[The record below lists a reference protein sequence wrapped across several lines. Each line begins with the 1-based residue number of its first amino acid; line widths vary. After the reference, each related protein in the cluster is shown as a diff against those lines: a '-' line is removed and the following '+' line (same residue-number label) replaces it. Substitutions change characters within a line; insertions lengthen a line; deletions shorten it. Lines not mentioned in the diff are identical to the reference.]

1 MPHNPSIKAEAAKVV
16 NAVSLKIP
24 TPPTTT
30 VRKAKGT
37 KQRAADVRHNHGEW
51 EPNAKE
57 LEMYWRHM
65 RFETYDSIAKDFDCS
80 HVWVW
85 QVCKKVGVWKAKQAG
100 DEIDAIR
107 ARAMDAYSHI
117 IHEALKAWEKVRDLS
132 LVSELVYD
140 ADGNVA
146 SVKVPTGSPGDGYL
160 KTAILGLNEI
170 RKLWAAD
177 KASVKDEAPDNA
189 REDGSEGMRVAG
201 KSQNVVFGELLEKL
215 QARLKPSAN

>member
-1 MPHNPSIKAEAAKVV
+1 MRAE
-16 NAVSLKIP
+16 
-24 TPPTTT
+24 
-30 VRKAKGT
+30 R
-37 KQRAADVRHNHGEW
+37 QRL
-51 EPNAKE
+51 PNAKD

-85 QVCKKVGVWKAKQAG
+85 TVCKKVGVWKAKQAG

-107 ARAMDAYSHI
+107 GRVMDTYSRI
-117 IHEALKAWEKVRDLS
+117 INEALCAWDTVKKLS

-140 ADGNVA
+140 ADGNVG

-177 KASVKDEAPDNA
+177 KASVKDKGHDNA
-189 REDGSEGMRVAG
+189 RDDGSNGMRVAG
-201 KSQNVVFGELLEKL
+201 KPDNVAFGELLEKL